1 LAGLG
6 AHSAP
11 KRANFVV
18 GVVAAVVF
26 AGSPALVLAG
36 CRDEAKLDMARAR
49 SQIARSLE
57 STYAIDVGPV
67 RCPDSV
73 EAKDGGRFAC
83 TVTVSG
89 QPLTVDVR
97 QQADGGALRVHPTA
111 AVLRVA
117 QVQADLLDELADRLH
132 DDRAKADCGRDP
144 VRVVPPDRSF
154 ECRVSAGGSIRVV
167 IVHVRDV
174 NGSLT
179 FELR

>member
-1 LAGLG
+1 MG
-6 AHSAP
+6 
-11 KRANFVV
+11 
-18 GVVAAVVF
+18 
-26 AGSPALVLAG
+26 
-36 CRDEAKLDMARAR
+36 RAR
-49 SQIARSLE
+49 SEIARSLE
-57 STYAIDVGPV
+57 KTYAVDVGPV

-73 EAKDGGRFAC
+73 RAEDGRTFTC
-83 TVTVSG
+83 SVTISG

-97 QQADGGALRVHPTA
+97 QRGDEGDLRVVPTA
-111 AVLRVA
+111 AVLRTA

-132 DDRAKADCGRDP
+132 DREAKADCGHDP

-154 ECRVSAGGSIRVV
+154 ECRVSAGGVIRVV